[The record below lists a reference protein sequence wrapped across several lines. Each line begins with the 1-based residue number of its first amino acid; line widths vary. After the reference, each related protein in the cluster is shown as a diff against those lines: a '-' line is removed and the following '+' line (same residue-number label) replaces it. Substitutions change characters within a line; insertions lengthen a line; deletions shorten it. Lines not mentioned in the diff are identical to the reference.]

1 MKSGRGGGGGGAVRF
16 RPDTKSEGGKGLVLR
31 GRGGHDSCGE
41 GGEVMTSVEREGLMF
56 MNKLT
61 KDILNN
67 TYTKFITG

>member
-1 MKSGRGGGGGGAVRF
+1 M
-16 RPDTKSEGGKGLVLR
+16 LR